1 MICSVYNPIVTVII
15 FDLTT
20 VPMTNLNRGMEPN
33 CWMGILNHTEIKQI
47 ETVQSTSKTLE
58 FMNPL

>member
-1 MICSVYNPIVTVII
+1 
-15 FDLTT
+15 
-20 VPMTNLNRGMEPN
+20 MTNLNRGMEPN